1 MQKEKVEIFETKM
14 LSDSSGGGVIYKM
27 HRAGR
32 GFMRI
37 IALGVAIFAM
47 IFMLC
52 CFYVGFS
59 MADDAA
65 AQGSTASTTVLSDT
79 AAVSSPDYG
88 RDMMD
93 ILKQMLG
100 LMAGSNAEVTLP
112 DETDTSVADIVTTL
126 APTEYTNPRD
136 IYDFDHSAV
145 PQGETAIVP
154 YDLSLSS
161 YGETF
166 IYNDTSYTPSVS
178 ALLRADTLPKFDYI
192 NAAIYPVGEP
202 VVLIIHTHGT
212 EAYSPEGSI
221 SYDGKSDLARSS
233 DITQNVV
240 AVGSIIAEVLNKN
253 NIRTLH
259 CTVMHDAESY
269 KDSYNR
275 SAATIREYL
284 AKYPSIQYIIDVH
297 RDSVTDSSGSILRPV
312 TVVDGEATA
321 QVMCVVGSDY
331 GGANHPDWQNNFSFA
346 LKLRSELNAK
356 NEKLCR
362 PVCLRASAYNQQY
375 APMSLLLEVGTSG
388 NYLSEAKAAA
398 RLCAEALSEI
408 IKN

>member
-1 MQKEKVEIFETKM
+1 MKEEKIEILEPRM
-14 LSDSSGGGVIYKM
+14 LSDGRRGAVYKIGSV
-27 HRAGR
+27 GR
-32 GFMRI
+32 GFVRVV
-37 IALGVAIFAM
+37 ALGIAIFAM
-47 IFMLC
+47 IFMMC
-52 CFYVGFS
+52 CFYVGFN
-59 MADDAA
+59 MEDNTDEV
-65 AQGSTASTTVLSDT
+65 GGTVL
-79 AAVSSPDYG
+79 APAVSETVAPSSDYG
-88 RDMMD
+88 QDMID

-100 LMAGSNAEVTLP
+100 LMAGGDTDVTLP
-112 DETDTSVADIVTTL
+112 NVSDTSEIDGVTTNS
-126 APTEYTNPRD
+126 PTENTTPRD
-136 IYDFDHSAV
+136 IYEFDYSAV
-145 PQGETAIVP
+145 PDGETAIVP

-166 IYNDTSYTPSVS
+166 IYNDTSYAPSIS
-178 ALLRADTLPKFDYI
+178 ALLNADTLPKFDYI
-192 NAAIYPVGEP
+192 NAAIYPVGDP

-212 EAYSPEGSI
+212 EAYSPEGDI

-233 DITQNVV
+233 DIEQNVV
-240 AVGSIIAEVLNKN
+240 AVGSVIAEVLNQN
-253 NIRTLH
+253 NVRTLH

-346 LKLRSELNAK
+346 LKLRSKLNQK

-362 PVCLRASAYNQQY
+362 PVYLRASAYNQQY
-375 APMSLLLEVGTSG
+375 APISLLLEVGSSG

-398 RLCAEALSEI
+398 RLCAEAIADI

>member
-1 MQKEKVEIFETKM
+1 MKEENIEIFEPKM
-14 LSDSSGGGVIYKM
+14 LSDGRERGVSYKIS
-27 HRAGR
+27 RAGR
-32 GFMRI
+32 GFARI
-37 IALGVAIFAM
+37 VALGVAIFAL
-47 IFMLC
+47 IFMAC

-59 MADDAA
+59 MQDD
-65 AQGSTASTTVLSDT
+65 TAPDPAVPSTTIPN
-79 AAVSSPDYG
+79 AAVSTTDYG
-88 RDMMD
+88 RDMIE

-100 LMAGSNAEVTLP
+100 LMASGEADVTLP
-112 DETDTSVADIVTTL
+112 DVTDATDSVTSSVTS
-126 APTEYTNPRD
+126 APIENTKPRD
-136 IYDFDHSAV
+136 IYDFDYSAV
-145 PQGETAIVP
+145 PEEETAIVP
-154 YDLSLSS
+154 YDLSLSA
-161 YGETF
+161 YGEAF
-166 IYNDTSYTPSVS
+166 IYNDTSYAPSVS
-178 ALLRADTLPKFDYI
+178 ALLKADTLPKFDYI
-192 NAAIYPVGEP
+192 NAAIYPVGDP

-221 SYDGKSDLARSS
+221 SYDGKSELARSS

-240 AVGSIIAEVLNKN
+240 AVGSVIAEVLNKN

-297 RDSVTDSSGSILRPV
+297 RDSVTDSSGSLLRPV

-331 GGANHPDWQNNFSFA
+331 GGANHPNWQNNFSFA
-346 LKLRSELNAK
+346 LKLRSALNQK

-362 PVCLRASAYNQQY
+362 PVYLRSSAYNQQY
-375 APMSLLLEVGTSG
+375 APISLLLEVGTSG

-398 RLCAEALSEI
+398 RLCAEALVNI

>member
-1 MQKEKVEIFETKM
+1 MQKEKIEIIEPRM
-14 LSDSSGGGVIYKM
+14 LTDGREHGVLYNVG
-27 HRAGR
+27 RAGR
-32 GFMRI
+32 GFVRI
-37 IALGVAIFAM
+37 VALGVAIFAL
-47 IFMLC
+47 IFMMC

-59 MADDAA
+59 MADAA
-65 AQGSTASTTVLSDT
+65 DVSQSTSVETTVSDISAT
-79 AAVSSPDYG
+79 SPDYG
-88 RDMMD
+88 RDMME

-100 LMAGSNAEVTLP
+100 LMAGGDTDVTLP
-112 DETDTSVADIVTTL
+112 AVTDTSVADSVTAAVTTEN
-126 APTEYTNPRD
+126 TTPRD
-136 IYDFDHSAV
+136 IYYFDHSAV
-145 PQGETAIVP
+145 PEGETAIVP

-161 YGETF
+161 YGESF
-166 IYNDTSYTPSVS
+166 IYNDTSYAPSVT
-178 ALLRADTLPKFDYI
+178 ALLEANTLPKFDYI

-212 EAYSPEGSI
+212 EAYSPEGSV

-240 AVGSIIAEVLNKN
+240 AVGSIIAEVLNEN

-259 CTVMHDAESY
+259 CPVMHDAESY

-312 TVVDGEATA
+312 TLVDGEATA

-346 LKLRSELNAK
+346 LKLRSRLNAK

-362 PVCLRASAYNQQY
+362 PVYLRSSAYNQQY
-375 APMSLLLEVGTSG
+375 APVSLLLEVGTSG

-398 RLCAEALSEI
+398 RLCAEALVDI

>member
-1 MQKEKVEIFETKM
+1 MKEEKIEILEPRM
-14 LSDSSGGGVIYKM
+14 LSDGRGGGAVYKIGSVG
-27 HRAGR
+27 HS
-32 GFMRI
+32 FMRI
-37 IALGVAIFAM
+37 VALGVAIFAM
-47 IFMLC
+47 IFMMC

-59 MADDAA
+59 MADDTDES
-65 AQGSTASTTVLSDT
+65 GSTASVP
-79 AAVSSPDYG
+79 AVSETVAPTDYG
-88 RDMMD
+88 QDMID

-100 LMAGSNAEVTLP
+100 FMAGGNADVTFP
-112 DETDTSVADIVTTL
+112 SVTSTSEIGSVTTN
-126 APTEYTNPRD
+126 APTENTKPRD
-136 IYDFDHSAV
+136 IYEFDYSAV
-145 PQGETAIVP
+145 PDGETAIVP

-166 IYNDTSYTPSVS
+166 IYNDTSYAPSIS
-178 ALLRADTLPKFDYI
+178 ALLKADTLPKFDYI
-192 NAAIYPVGEP
+192 NAAIYPVGDP

-233 DITQNVV
+233 DIEQNVV
-240 AVGSIIAEVLNKN
+240 AVGSVIAEVLNQN
-253 NIRTLH
+253 NVRTLH

-284 AKYPSIQYIIDVH
+284 AKYPSIQYIIDIH

-346 LKLRSELNAK
+346 LKLRSKLNQK

-362 PVCLRASAYNQQY
+362 PVYLRASAYNQQY
-375 APMSLLLEVGTSG
+375 APISLLLEVGTSG

-398 RLCAEALSEI
+398 RLCAEAIADI